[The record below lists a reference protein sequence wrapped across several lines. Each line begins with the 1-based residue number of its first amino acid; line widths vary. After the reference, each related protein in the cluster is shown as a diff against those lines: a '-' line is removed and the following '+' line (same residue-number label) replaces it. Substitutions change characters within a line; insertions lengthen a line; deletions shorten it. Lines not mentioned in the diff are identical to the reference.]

1 MATDLQAKFSRS
13 TAGAL
18 FKTVFKTYMDDV
30 VNTQYTTWGRI
41 NKVTTPFG
49 KQLDFAQMLGFQ
61 GGVGSSSSGELPEAN
76 VGNYQTPR
84 LTSTRV
90 YARALLDRDSIYSS
104 MDDKAAFAKSNR
116 ENLERA
122 AKANAWNMS
131 RMLFNNLDNGELG
144 AVDSGGVTD
153 NGGGNYTLNISDATW
168 KEANWEENMFVNIET
183 GNTDLFEI
191 TTVDPDA
198 KDITVQRQA
207 GGTQVPA
214 AADEI
219 FLQGSEGNDF
229 TSLHQV
235 LSATSGSQY
244 NVSVGRRWERSY
256 YKNLGR
262 AIVTDD
268 INRAILQI
276 EKKVGEPPTDIV
288 TSYDVFETILNLA
301 EDQKRYTITSAAPRD
316 PRLAA
321 SFSFKGVEFMSSR
334 GPVIIYPDVF
344 CADDEMYFL
353 NMNKIT
359 LYRKPK
365 SGWVDDDGTIYL
377 RVADEDTMEARHATY
392 GNILTVPPWHG
403 YIDGITVNS

>member
-1 MATDLQAKFSRS
+1 MTDLQAKFSRS

-18 FKTVFKTYMDDV
+18 FKTIFKQYMEDV
-30 VNTQYTTWGRI
+30 VNTRYTAWGRI

-49 KQLDFAQMLGFQ
+49 KQLDFAQLLGFQ
-61 GGVGSSSSGELPEAN
+61 GGVGSSSSGALPEAN

-116 ENLERA
+116 ENLERG
-122 AKANAWNMS
+122 AKSNAWNMS
-131 RMLFNNLDNGELG
+131 RMLFGNGDGSLG
-144 AVDSGGVTD
+144 TIDAGGVTD
-153 NGGGNYTLNISDATW
+153 NGGGNYTINISDATW
-168 KEANWEENMFVNIET
+168 KEANWEENMFVNVET

-191 TTVDPDA
+191 TTVDPDN
-198 KDITVQRQA
+198 KDITIQRQA

-214 AADEI
+214 AADEV
-219 FLQGSEGNDF
+219 FLQGSEDNDF
-229 TSLHQV
+229 HGLKEI
-235 LSATSGSQY
+235 LDATSGTKY
-244 NVSVGRRWERSY
+244 NISVGRRWQASY
-256 YKNLGR
+256 QKNLGK

-316 PRLAA
+316 KRLAA
-321 SFSFKGVEFMSSR
+321 TFSFKAVEFMSSR
-334 GPVIIYPDVF
+334 GPVLIYPDVF
-344 CADDEMYFL
+344 CDDQRMYLL

-359 LYRKPK
+359 LYRKPQ

-392 GNILTVPPWHG
+392 GNLMIVPPWHG
-403 YIDGITVNS
+403 VITNITIPT